1 MARVVVTGGSG
12 KAGRAVVRDLV
23 QSGHDVL
30 NVDTVAPTESTGRFL
45 RADLTDLGEA
55 IEALRGADSVVH
67 LAAIPAPGIRTVGQ
81 TFEINT
87 LSTYNVFSAATQVGL
102 ERVVW
107 ASSETV
113 LGLPFGMSG
122 ARNLLD
128 VAAAAGHIAEPDYVP
143 IDEQHPRRPHSSYS
157 LSKVVGEEMAVQFAR
172 WSRIPFIGL
181 RFSAI
186 REPVEY
192 EAFPDTWGDP
202 HMGEWNV
209 WGYVDARDVAQ
220 ACRLSLAADVLGAE
234 VFIIAAGDTASDRPN
249 AELLAACFPSVEVR
263 PGIGDHDTLLAI
275 GKARE
280 VLGYEP
286 AYSWRDVLD
295 ARAPAGPSG
304 ATGAGRQ

>member
-23 QSGHDVL
+23 ASGHDVL
-30 NVDTVAPTESTGRFL
+30 NVDMVAPRQAAGRFL

-113 LGLPFGMSG
+113 LGLPFGTRH

-128 VAAAAGHIAEPDYVP
+128 VAAAPGHVPEPDYVP
-143 IDEQHPRRPHSSYS
+143 IDELHPRRPHSSYS
-157 LSKVVGEEMAVQFAR
+157 LSKVVGEDMAVQFAR
-172 WSRIPFIGL
+172 WSGIPFIGL

-192 EAFPDTWGDP
+192 ESFPDTWRDP

-209 WGYVDARDVAQ
+209 WSYVDARDVAQ
-220 ACRLSLAADVLGAE
+220 ACRLSLAADVSGAE
-234 VFIIAAGDTASDRPN
+234 VFIIAAADTASDRNN
-249 AELLAACFPSVEVR
+249 AELLAECFPSVRVG
-263 PGIGDHDTLLAI
+263 PGIGDHETLLGI
-275 GKARE
+275 GKARR

-286 AYSWRDVLD
+286 AHSWRDTHAV
-295 ARAPAGPSG
+295 AAVASTASTERG
-304 ATGAGRQ
+304 

>member
-23 QSGHDVL
+23 DSGHDVL
-30 NVDTVAPTESTGRFL
+30 NVDTVAPSEPVGRFL
-45 RADLTDLGEA
+45 RADLTDLGET

-113 LGLPFGMSG
+113 LGLPFGTSG

-128 VAAAAGHIAEPDYVP
+128 DAAEPGYVAQPDYVP
-143 IDEQHPRRPHSSYS
+143 IDELHPRRPHSSYS

-172 WSRIPFIGL
+172 WTRIPFIGL

-192 EAFPDTWGDP
+192 KSFPETWGDP
-202 HMGEWNV
+202 HMSEWNV

-220 ACRLSLAADVLGAE
+220 ASRLSLAADVSGAE

-263 PGIGDHDTLLAI
+263 PGLGEHDTLLAI
-275 GKARE
+275 DKARR
-280 VLGYEP
+280 VLGYAP
-286 AYSWRDVLD
+286 AHSWRDTV
-295 ARAPAGPSG
+295 AMEATAGT
-304 ATGAGRQ
+304 ATTQRR

>member
-23 QSGHDVL
+23 DSGHDVV
-30 NVDTVAPTESTGRFL
+30 NVDTVAPSEAVGQFL
-45 RADLTDLGEA
+45 RADLTDLGSA
-55 IEALRGADSVVH
+55 IEALRGADSVIH
-67 LAAIPAPGIRTVGQ
+67 LAAIPAPGLRTVGQ

-87 LSTYNVFSAATQVGL
+87 LSTYNVFSAAAQLSL

-113 LGLPFGMSG
+113 LGLPFGRRH

-128 VAAAAGHIAEPDYVP
+128 GSAAPGHVTEPDYVP
-143 IDEQHPRRPHSSYS
+143 IDELHPRRPHSSYS
-157 LSKVVGEEMAVQFAR
+157 LSKVVGEEMAAQFAR
-172 WSRIPFIGL
+172 WSRIPFVGL

-186 REPVEY
+186 REPAEY

-202 HMGEWNV
+202 HMGEWNL

-220 ACRLSLAADVLGAE
+220 ACRLSLAADMSGAE
-234 VFIIAAGDTASDRPN
+234 VFIIAAADTTSDRPN
-249 AELLAACFPSVEVR
+249 AELLSACFPSVEVR
-263 PGIGDHDTLLAI
+263 PGIGDHDTLLGI
-275 GKARE
+275 DKARR

-286 AYSWRDVLD
+286 AHTWRDTLPVPAA
-295 ARAPAGPSG
+295 ARSSG
-304 ATGAGRQ
+304 NERP

>member
-23 QSGHDVL
+23 DNGHDVL
-30 NVDTVAPTESTGRFL
+30 NVDTVAPSDPAGRFL
-45 RADLTDLGEA
+45 RADLTDLGQS

-67 LAAIPAPGIRTVGQ
+67 LAAIPAPGLRTVGQ

-87 LSTYNVFSAATQVGL
+87 LSTYNIFSAVAQLGL

-113 LGLPFGMSG
+113 LGLPFGRQH
-122 ARNLLD
+122 ARSLLD
-128 VAAAAGHIAEPDYVP
+128 DAAVPGHVAEPDYVP
-143 IDEQHPRRPHSSYS
+143 IDEDHPRRPHSSYS
-157 LSKVVGEEMAVQFAR
+157 LSKVVGEEMAAQFAR
-172 WSRIPFIGL
+172 WTGIPFIGL

-186 REPVEY
+186 RELAEY
-192 EAFPDTWGDP
+192 DAFPDTWGDP

-220 ACRLSLAADVLGAE
+220 ACRLSLAADVSGAE
-234 VFIIAAGDTASDRPN
+234 VFIIAAADTASDRPN

-263 PGIGDHDTLLAI
+263 DGVGDHDTLLGI
-275 GKARE
+275 DKARR
-280 VLGYEP
+280 LLDYEP
-286 AYSWRDVLD
+286 AHSWRDAIAVT
-295 ARAPAGPSG
+295 AAAGDS
-304 ATGAGRQ
+304 RSERR